1 MRVAGVNLVAWLA
14 AAIAMYFVGFIFY
27 GLLFEEIWSQQTLE
41 NHGLVAL
48 GEGADLTGD
57 ALMAEMQRIPGA
69 MDMGP
74 AMGLGFVISLITA
87 LGLAMVLRLAKPS
100 SLMSA
105 LRVGM
110 IAWIGFA
117 ATTLAYN
124 VVYSSE
130 SRIIFGIDLAHLLLA
145 YLVGAAVIFLI
156 DGKAVRGAAAGTV
169 TA

>member
-1 MRVAGVNLVAWLA
+1 MRVAGVNLVAVLA
-14 AAIAMYFVGFIFY
+14 AAVAMYFVGFIFY
-27 GLLFEEIWSQQTLE
+27 GLLFQEVWSQQTLE
-41 NHGLVAL
+41 NHGLAPA
-48 GEGADLTGD
+48 GGAASLTGD

-69 MDMGP
+69 MEMGP

-87 LGLAMVLRLAKPS
+87 LGLAMVLRLAKPQ

-110 IAWIGFA
+110 IAWVGFA

-130 SRIIFGIDLAHLLLA
+130 SRIIFGIDLLHLFIA
-145 YLVGAAVIFLI
+145 YLAGSAVIFLV
-156 DGKAVRGAAAGTV
+156 DGKTMRSAAPAAA
-169 TA
+169 

>member
-1 MRVAGVNLVAWLA
+1 MRVAGVNLVAVLA
-14 AAIAMYFVGFIFY
+14 AAVAMYFVGFIFY
-27 GLLFEEIWSQQTLE
+27 GLLFQEVWSQQTLE
-41 NHGLVAL
+41 NHGLAAP
-48 GEGADLTGD
+48 GEGANLTGE

-69 MDMGP
+69 MEMGP

-87 LGLAMVLRLAKPS
+87 LGLAMVLRLAKPQ

-110 IAWIGFA
+110 IAWVGFA

-124 VVYSSE
+124 VVYSSD
-130 SRIIFGIDLAHLLLA
+130 SRVIFGIDLAHLFLA
-145 YLVGAAVIFLI
+145 YLAGAAVIFLV
-156 DGKAVRGAAAGTV
+156 DGKTVRGAAPV